1 MSAETFERDYNNLY
15 GVFLYKLGFHKRMQ
29 TREEHEMIVEEIKKE
44 NPDFDYNPDAY
55 VLVSNDYNQE
65 NKYKFLDYID
75 IYILTLKTLKFNIN
89 DIQGYKKLY
98 ENKIKYVIE
107 YVNDGF
113 EIHRIADM
121 HNFLDYILID
131 KFGLSSYF
139 EFVKQFKDEEYKK
152 VVDATVEPL
161 VVNLFTKE

>member
-1 MSAETFERDYNNLY
+1 MSAETFDRDYDNLY

-29 TREEHEMIVEEIKKE
+29 TREEHEMIVEDIKKE

-55 VLVSNDYNQE
+55 VLVSKNHNQE
-65 NKYKFLDYID
+65 NKYEFLDYVD

-89 DIQGYKKLY
+89 EIQAYKELY
-98 ENKIKYVIE
+98 ENKIKYVLD

-113 EIHRIADM
+113 EIHRIANI
-121 HNFLDYILID
+121 HNLLDYILID

-152 VVDATVEPL
+152 VIDATVEPL
-161 VVNLFTKE
+161 AVSLFTKE

>member
-1 MSAETFERDYNNLY
+1 MFAETFECDYDNLY

-29 TREEHEMIVEEIKKE
+29 TREEHKMVVEDIKKE

-55 VLVSNDYNQE
+55 ILVSKDNNQE
-65 NKYKFLDYID
+65 NKYEFLDYID
-75 IYILTLKTLKFNIN
+75 MYILTLKTLKFNIN
-89 DIQGYKKLY
+89 EIQAYKELY
-98 ENKIKYVIE
+98 ENKIKYVLD

-121 HNFLDYILID
+121 HNILDYILID

-161 VVNLFTKE
+161 AVSLFTKE

>member
-1 MSAETFERDYNNLY
+1 MSPETFEHDYDNLY

-29 TREEHEMIVEEIKKE
+29 TREEHKMIVEEIKKE

-55 VLVSNDYNQE
+55 ALISKNNNQE
-65 NKYKFLDYID
+65 NKYEFLDFID

-89 DIQGYKKLY
+89 EIQAYKELY
-98 ENKIKYVIE
+98 ENKIKYVLD

-121 HNFLDYILID
+121 HNILDYILID

-161 VVNLFTKE
+161 AINLFTKE